1 MSAPTSKPKL
11 WFLTGSQHL
20 YGDETLRQVAA
31 QSRAGRSSCS
41 TASGR
46 IPAEI
51 VWQTGAH
58 RRRRRSAG

>member
-1 MSAPTSKPKL
+1 MNASKPKL

-20 YGDETLRQVAA
+20 YGDDTLRQVAG
-31 QSRAGRSSCS
+31 QSEQVQQLL

-51 VWQTGAH
+51 RTVSG
-58 RRRRRSAG
+58 